1 MDQVAITLHSLFSHV
16 DLTLSDY
23 ATALLLVG
31 IQHRLRKE
39 ELLSGN
45 QICPGGREGGDIEAG
60 APRKP
65 IVVEDDEKSCF
76 TSQKATETGPCAS
89 PSPSSPAGVDI
100 EVLRDAVHYFKHACA
115 VFGWPM
121 HVWMTMKEP
130 TR

>member
-31 IQHRLRKE
+31 IQHRLTKE
-39 ELLSGN
+39 ELLSVN
-45 QICPGGREGGDIEAG
+45 RHRPGGREWGDIEAG
-60 APRKP
+60 APRNSTA
-65 IVVEDDEKSCF
+65 VEEDEKSCF
-76 TSQKATETGPCAS
+76 TSQKAMEAGPSAS
-89 PSPSSPAGVDI
+89 PPLSSPAGVDI

>member
-1 MDQVAITLHSLFSHV
+1 MDRVAITLHSLFSHV

-39 ELLSGN
+39 ELLAVNRHHPEES
-45 QICPGGREGGDIEAG
+45 EGGDIETG
-60 APRKP
+60 APRKS
-65 IVVEDDEKSCF
+65 IAVEDNENSCF
-76 TSQKATETGPCAS
+76 TSQKSTEAGPSTS
-89 PSPSSPAGVDI
+89 PPPSSSAGVDV